1 MAGVINISS
10 HERLNVEATL
20 AQIKRLQFERTHR
33 DASRLFYIEGV
44 RNFVKVIDNSFHI
57 SVIIYSEKLLTA
69 PLARKLVRSSRR
81 SGVPCINLT
90 PEQFRSVS
98 YTERASGVGAIA
110 QQRWSKL
117 SDISPDTGLCW
128 VALETVRSSG
138 NLGTLIRTSEAV
150 GGAGFI
156 FLGASIDPFDP
167 DVIRASMSSLFSQ
180 KFVRTSLPALAN
192 WLHRY
197 DCLAIGASP
206 DGIID
211 LHKFNYPRSR
221 LLFLGEERQG
231 LTEEQRKLCQHLVKI
246 PMVGAVDSLN
256 LAVAGSLLMYEVYR
270 SRGMNKEDTY

>member
-1 MAGVINISS
+1 M
-10 HERLNVEATL
+10 
-20 AQIKRLQFERTHR
+20 
-33 DASRLFYIEGV
+33 

-98 YTERASGVGAIA
+98 YSERASGVGAIA

-117 SDISPDTGLCW
+117 SNISPNTGLCW
-128 VALETVRSSG
+128 VALETVRSPG

-167 DVIRASMSSLFSQ
+167 DVIRASMGSLFSQ

-192 WLHRY
+192 WLHRN
-197 DCLAIGASP
+197 DCPVIGASP

-211 LHKFNYPRSR
+211 LHKFNYPPR

-231 LTEEQRKLCQHLVKI
+231 LTEEQRKLCQYLVKI